1 MEESDIVVFEAA
13 LGSDLYRQALLLR
26 EAVLRRPLG
35 LTITAEELADDE
47 TRQHFCA
54 IRFGRVVG
62 SVSLKPLSEA
72 LLQLKQMVV
81 AEERQRQGIGKQLL
95 AHAEGWGRS
104 SGFHLMVLNARLGAE
119 GFYAAYGYL
128 AEGKPFDENPR
139 RTSE

>member
-54 IRFGRVVG
+54 IRFGRAG
-62 SVSLKPLSEA
+62 MASP
-72 LLQLKQMVV
+72 
-81 AEERQRQGIGKQLL
+81 
-95 AHAEGWGRS
+95 
-104 SGFHLMVLNARLGAE
+104 
-119 GFYAAYGYL
+119 
-128 AEGKPFDENPR
+128 P
-139 RTSE
+139 T